1 MKIQLTKNQA
11 LAITSLGIF
20 TDTTRQSVT
29 PVLTELE
36 LTVTNNKLT
45 ALATDRF
52 CVARYVDEVIGQD
65 LTLRLTRDMVKFI
78 ADNNKV
84 KKYSPVTELEL
95 MEDGSVSAKIEYA
108 TFTDKPVSAKFPAVN
123 SLIENWIAATELT
136 ALSLRAE
143 FLGKLQ
149 KLTANGEKAEL
160 WKFEH
165 GGNAYNPAK
174 PGPLK
179 ATALKVDGKLTALIQ
194 PNLLVA

>member
-1 MKIQLTKNQA
+1 MKIELTKNQA

-29 PVLTELE
+29 PVLTEIE
-36 LTVTNNKLT
+36 LAVTDNKLT
-45 ALATDRF
+45 AVATDRF

-65 LTLRLTRDMVKFI
+65 LTLRLTRDMVKFLATALKTKGMPLDTTI
-78 ADNNKV
+78 ELGEDNKV
-84 KKYSPVTELEL
+84 TATVAGRTYTDTPVT
-95 MEDGSVSAKIEYA
+95 AKYP
-108 TFTDKPVSAKFPAVN
+108 DVN
-123 SLIENWIAATELT
+123 SLIQNWIAATELT
-136 ALSLRAE
+136 ALSINTE

-149 KLTANGEKAEL
+149 KLTANGEKATL
-160 WKFEH
+160 WRFEH

>member
-1 MKIQLTKNQA
+1 MKIELTKNQA

-29 PVLTELE
+29 PVLTEIE
-36 LTVTNNKLT
+36 LAITDNKLT
-45 ALATDRF
+45 AVATDRF
-52 CVARYVDEVIGQD
+52 CVARYVDEVIAED

-78 ADNNKV
+78 TDSNKGLR
-84 KKYSPVTELEL
+84 YSPVTELEL
-95 MEDGSVSAKIEYA
+95 MEDGSVTA
-108 TFTDKPVSAKFPAVN
+108 TVEGKSFTDKPVPAKFPAVN
-123 SLIENWIAATELT
+123 DLIENWIAATELT
-136 ALSLRAE
+136 ALSLNTH

-149 KLTANGEKAEL
+149 KLTANGNKAEL
-160 WKFEH
+160 WRFEH

>member
-11 LAITSLGIF
+11 LAVTGLAIF
-20 TDTTRQSVT
+20 ADNPRSSYT

-36 LTVTNNKLT
+36 LKLKDNTLT
-45 ALATDRF
+45 AVSTDRF
-52 CVARYVDEVIGQD
+52 CVAQYVDQVIGD
-65 LTLRLTRDMVKFI
+65 DVTLRLTSEMVKFLATALKTKGMPLDTTI
-78 ADNNKV
+78 ELGEDNKV
-84 KKYSPVTELEL
+84 TATVAGRTYTDTPVT
-95 MEDGSVSAKIEYA
+95 AKYP
-108 TFTDKPVSAKFPAVN
+108 DVN
-123 SLIENWIAATELT
+123 SLIQNWIAATELK
-136 ALSLRAE
+136 ALSINTE

-149 KLTANGEKAEL
+149 KLTANGEKATL
-160 WKFEH
+160 WRFEH

>member
-1 MKIQLTKNQA
+1 MKLELTKNQA

-29 PVLTELE
+29 PVLTEIE
-36 LTVTNNKLT
+36 LAVTDNKLT

-78 ADNNKV
+78 TNSNKGL
-84 KKYSPVTELEL
+84 KYSPVTELEL
-95 MEDGSVSAKIEYA
+95 LEDGSVTA
-108 TFTDKPVSAKFPAVN
+108 TVEGKSFTDKPVPAKFPAVN
-123 SLIENWIAATELT
+123 TLIENWIAATELT

-149 KLTANGEKAEL
+149 KLTANGEKAKL
-160 WKFEH
+160 WRFEH

>member
-11 LAITSLGIF
+11 LAVTGLAIF
-20 TDTTRQSVT
+20 ADNPKSSYT

-36 LTVTNNKLT
+36 LKVKNNTLT
-45 ALATDRF
+45 AVATDRF
-52 CVARYVDEVIGQD
+52 CVAQYVDQIIGD
-65 LTLRLTRDMVKFI
+65 DVTLRLTSEMVKFLATALKTKGMPLDTTI
-78 ADNNKV
+78 ELGEDNKV
-84 KKYSPVTELEL
+84 TATVAGRTYTDTPVT
-95 MEDGSVSAKIEYA
+95 AKYP
-108 TFTDKPVSAKFPAVN
+108 DVN
-123 SLIENWIAATELT
+123 SLIQNWTAATELT

-149 KLTANGEKAEL
+149 RLTANGEKAEL